1 MTATASL
8 PNASASTVL
17 SDIWRANAERFG
29 NTLALWNP
37 HSKPEEQFSYREL
50 YDAIQDFAGGLQ
62 ALGVG
67 AGARVAIVADNSPR
81 WFVADQGSLMMG
93 AVNVPR
99 GATAPVSELAYILEH
114 SGSSAIVA
122 QDPATLQPLID
133 SIQRLGIELAILLS
147 DESTDALPEL
157 DAVKWMTY
165 REVLELGTARKFAP
179 VDIKRSH
186 LATIIYTSGTTGN
199 PKGVM
204 LSHGNLM
211 HQVENLRPVVNPDV
225 GDRVLTILPTWHSYE
240 RSGEYYLLSRGC
252 TQIYTTRRYIKQDLQ
267 QYSPSYMIAVP
278 RIWETVY
285 EGVQRQLRE
294 AKPFMQ
300 KLVKWFL
307 TRSERW
313 VLLRRQLQGRSLVR
327 DRLSP
332 VDTFLARL
340 QWLFLTPIHF
350 LGDRIVYRKIR
361 QAVGS
366 KFNHAISGGGALPP
380 YLDAF
385 YEIVGIDILVGYGL
399 TETSPVLSA
408 RRPERNVRG
417 TSGPP
422 VPYTEL
428 QICHPDTLQPLPRG
442 TTMLESRNYQ
452 GLIRAR
458 GPQIMQGYYRNLEA
472 TEKAINAEGWFN
484 TGDLGWLTP
493 DGDIVIT
500 GRVKDVIVLTNGENI
515 EPQPIEDACSQSESI
530 DQIVLVGQDQKRL
543 AALVYPNV
551 KTLLGVHRDRLAP
564 AATKLTSNDDLD
576 AWVQHPE
583 IISVLAADSETRS
596 QVLNELQTLIKARPG
611 YRPDDLIGDLRFI
624 PEPLTMNNGLMT
636 QTYKIRRNRVAERY
650 VDLIAELYS

>member
-17 SDIWRANAERFG
+17 SDIWRANAERCG

-122 QDPATLQPLID
+122 QDAATLQPLID

-165 REVLELGTARKFAP
+165 REVLALGTARKFAP
-179 VDIKRSH
+179 VDIERSH

-211 HQVENLRPVVNPDV
+211 HQVENLRPVVNPAV

-472 TEKAINAEGWFN
+472 TEKAIDAEGWFN

-500 GRVKDVIVLTNGENI
+500 GRAKDVIVLTNGENI

-576 AWVQHPE
+576 VWVQHPE